1 MTELRIEEK
10 NILPLL
16 GLDGLPVHIR
26 RTTDYVEPEFI
37 DTCYVEC
44 FGHVLA
50 VYHVRDGKCYVKAL
64 YRLRIHK
71 GGVTATQVLCFS
83 GFEADTAMG
92 YHPAEPAYRAR
103 LLKRLNGGIA
113 KFKSLAHL
121 SVAVASYAHVGI
133 SQDWRQWHVI
143 RNCVA
148 GRFCMAVRTIK
159 QVAGNPL
166 EDSLKKVNF
175 RLDRIE
181 SRLAVGSSHG
191 VRYVE

>member
-1 MTELRIEEK
+1 MTELGIEEK

-26 RTTDYVEPEFI
+26 RKTDYVEPEFV

-50 VYHVRDGKCYVKAL
+50 VYHKREEKCYIKEL
-64 YRLRIHK
+64 RRLHVNRNGI
-71 GGVTATQVLCFS
+71 TASQVLCFS

-92 YHPAEPAYRAR
+92 FHRADKKELAR
-103 LLKRLNGGIA
+103 LCKRLNGGIA

-121 SVAVASYAHVGI
+121 SCAVASYAHVGI
-133 SQDWRQWHVI
+133 SQDWRQWHII
-143 RNCVA
+143 RDCIA
-148 GRFCMAVRTIK
+148 GRFCMATRTIK
-159 QVAGNPL
+159 QIAGNPL
-166 EDSLKKVNF
+166 EDSFKKVNF

-181 SRLAVGSSHG
+181 SRLAVMKN
-191 VRYVE
+191 YTE

>member
-1 MTELRIEEK
+1 MTDLGIQEK
-10 NILPLL
+10 SILSTL

-26 RTTDYVEPEFI
+26 RTTNYVEPEFI

-50 VYHVRDGKCYVKAL
+50 VYHKRDNGCYVKAL

-71 GGVTATQVLCFS
+71 DGVTSTQILCFS

-113 KFKSLAHL
+113 KFKSLARL

-143 RNCVA
+143 RNCIA
-148 GRFCMAVRTIK
+148 GRYCASLRAVMKI
-159 QVAGNPL
+159 AGNPL

-181 SRLAVGSSHG
+181 SRLAVMKN
-191 VRYVE
+191 YTE